1 MKTAWTIKHCDDTM
15 REASEEQKQL
25 RGFKLMRYITSQL
38 ERIESI
44 VHEKQ
49 EAKDYEVSIV
59 VLTVDG
65 EEIALVIDGHH
76 SHEAAKRDG
85 VEPAY
90 KDVTD
95 DYARE
100 INHLGGNGFCD
111 AHNCGE
117 GWWEINTGKAAW

>member
-1 MKTAWTIKHCDDTM
+1 
-15 REASEEQKQL
+15 
-25 RGFKLMRYITSQL
+25 MRYITSQL

-44 VHEKQ
+44 VAEKQ
-49 EAKDYEVSIV
+49 AAQDYEVTFV
-59 VLTVDG
+59 RVTMDDG

-85 VEPAY
+85 ADPVWI
-90 KDVTD
+90 DDTD
-95 DYARE
+95 KYASE

-111 AHNCGE
+111 AHNCGD